1 MTVQLITHRPDNIIG
16 LDIDGWIDAEDIEHI
31 TELVES
37 RLKRG
42 ERLRIYAEVNNW
54 SGMSLVAFIKD
65 LRFSLK
71 HLQDFDK
78 EAIVSDK
85 PNGILKDTETDR
97 ESCAGFAYGF
107 ATQVAGSFSSS
118 EQYAVFWYRS

>member
-16 LDIDGWIDAEDIEHI
+16 LDIDGWINAEDIDRI
-31 TELVES
+31 IKLVEP
-37 RLKRG
+37 RLDKG

-54 SGMSLVAFIKD
+54 SGMPLGAFMKD

-78 EAIVSDK
+78 EAIVSDRK
-85 PNGILKDTETDR
+85 WLEGLAALGNTLFSGIEVKHFTPDEDKALKWVM
-97 ESCAGFAYGF
+97 S
-107 ATQVAGSFSSS
+107 
-118 EQYAVFWYRS
+118 